1 MKKSQL
7 ARITLAVVVCL
18 SAFSLIAAD
27 DGRSELLQV
36 STPTATPTC
45 PPGQEWTPWGGCR
58 AIPQPCSAGTID
70 INGNGNND
78 GGSDCQPLDSLTKP
92 TYCAVWPAGPGLT
105 AQGFVNCSLP
115 LSMNGQPLRV
125 TSGAGC
131 VDVTRKPYP
140 RAVVNTKTTFTV
152 NGLFSNVQ
160 NIVRGQP
167 GWYRLSPDNG
177 PWATEGLYLH
187 ENYGNVTFDA
197 NGRPAF
203 NTDALLAGD
212 SYPYPSF
219 NNLRAI
225 VRLFIAGS
233 DDTFRWTVTGLDGA
247 TASTV
252 NSAPVERVFAFA
264 SYPLGRPYPISN
276 IGPDR
281 VGQNTLP
288 AFHVALRAT
297 WEAWLM
303 VEWDNY
309 FVDGNN
315 AYVRGA
321 HEGYAIRLG
330 DYYSYRAW
338 DRQQPL
344 AGVESIYCNASANS
358 EYMPVPVLEAQS
370 VLKQ

>member
-7 ARITLAVVVCL
+7 ARIALAVVVCL

-27 DGRSELLQV
+27 DGRPELLQV

-58 AIPQPCSAGTID
+58 AIPQPCPPGTID

-92 TYCAVWPAGPGLT
+92 TYCAVWPAGPSLT

-160 NIVRGQP
+160 NVVRGQP

-225 VRLFIAGS
+225 VRFFIAGP
-233 DDTFRWTVTGLDGA
+233 DDTFRWTVTGLDSA

-264 SYPLGRPYPISN
+264 SYPSGRPYPISN

-315 AYVRGA
+315 AYMRGS

-330 DYYSYRAW
+330 QYYSYRAW

-344 AGVESIYCNASANS
+344 AGVESIYCNASANNG
-358 EYMPVPVLEAQS
+358 YMPVPVLEAQS